1 MYTMSLWYSEYWHFI
16 LKVWK
21 MRRGNVSCRLW
32 KQTDVTALTP
42 AKNWS
47 RLLSWNTY
55 CGPLSPTYP
64 LNSVSFSFNERRKT
78 KLHRHPSPS
87 CVECVA
93 LGGSLAPLKVQVS
106 RPCWGASFC
115 RGGSTP
121 IDEPGLVFAQ
131 SCGAFFRNS
140 FDSRTGWSRHC
151 DDITIIIWIILRSIS
166 LRCPRNL
173 FAEPL

>member
-1 MYTMSLWYSEYWHFI
+1 MAVHRRVSFFLQRSHQWWGHI
-16 LKVWK
+16 LKVNTLGFTCQSILQK
-21 MRRGNVSCRLW
+21 NLLNIRMGAALVSAAADGIL
-32 KQTDVTALTP
+32 D
-42 AKNWS
+42 
-47 RLLSWNTY
+47 
-55 CGPLSPTYP
+55 
-64 LNSVSFSFNERRKT
+64 SVSFSSNERQNT

-151 DDITIIIWIILRSIS
+151 DDITIIVKVILRSIS
-166 LRCPRNL
+166 LRCSRNL
-173 FAEPL
+173 FTEPL